1 MNLIDNYNPI
11 KNQNMQ
17 TKNHSFSI
25 VLPVMFGFF
34 IMGSVDLIG
43 TAINYVKADFNLNDT
58 TANMLSLSCFLW
70 FLVLSIPTGF
80 LMNICGRKNTV
91 IISFL
96 VTLVGLFI
104 PFFAYNFGMI
114 VVAFMFIGIGNTII
128 QVALN
133 PLVTNVVSKEKQTGT
148 LTLGQFVKAIASW
161 LGPNVAA
168 WLSAT
173 TFGWIYVLPL
183 FGLVTL
189 LACLWLWFTRIHE
202 SEQKEPAALIATF
215 ALLKD
220 KKILMFFLGIL
231 VLVGVDVGLN
241 ATLPKY
247 LMEKCPTVTQ
257 ISQADQLKSYYYFI
271 VRALGAFL
279 GGIILMRVSER
290 LFYTVS
296 ALLVLAGFIVFL
308 FSSSLFGILAGTV
321 IIALGYSNLFAI
333 IFSLA
338 LKHLPSKAN
347 EISSLL
353 IVGVSGGVL
362 ATLLGVVSDAFGTQ
376 WAAIAILVVIWLYMI
391 WLIKPINQKTS

>member
-1 MNLIDNYNPI
+1 
-11 KNQNMQ
+11 MQ
-17 TKNHSFSI
+17 TNKFSLVA

-34 IMGSVDLIG
+34 IMGFVDLIG
-43 TAINYVKADFNLNDT
+43 TAINYVKVDFGLNDS
-58 TANMLSLSCFLW
+58 TANLLSLSCFLW

-80 LMNICGRKNTV
+80 LMNRFGRKNTV
-91 IISFL
+91 VISFL
-96 VTLVGLFI
+96 VTLIGLAI

-133 PLVTNVVSKEKQTGT
+133 PLVTNVVSKESQTGT
-148 LTLGQFVKAIASW
+148 LTLGQFVKAISSW
-161 LGPNVAA
+161 LGPNAAA
-168 WLSAT
+168 WLAGS
-173 TFGWIYVLPL
+173 TFGWIYVFPI
-183 FGLVTL
+183 FGLITL
-189 LACLWLWFTRIHE
+189 LACVWLWFTRIHE
-202 SEQKEPAALIATF
+202 SEKNESTSFAATF

-220 KKILMFFLGIL
+220 KRILMFFIGIL

-247 LMEKCPTVTQ
+247 LMEKCPAITE

-279 GGIILMRVSER
+279 GGVILMKVSER
-290 LFYTVS
+290 IFYTVS
-296 ALLVLAGFIVFL
+296 ALLAFTGLIMLL
-308 FSSSLFGILAGTV
+308 FSSSQVSILASTV

-338 LKHLPSKAN
+338 LKHLPKKAN

-353 IVGVSGGVL
+353 IVGVSGGII
-362 ATLLGVVSDAFGTQ
+362 ATLLGVVSDIFGTQ
-376 WAAIAILVVIWLYMI
+376 WAAMAIITVIWLYMI
-391 WLIKPINQKTS
+391 WLIQPICKKQ